1 MSADVLQAKL
11 GVAILVIPA
20 GINSASVQR
29 VREYKKWVGQARK
42 AINTGTKN
50 EQILQSLLNQYEAY
64 K

>member
-1 MSADVLQAKL
+1 MSAEVLQAKL
-11 GVAILVIPA
+11 GVSILIIPA

-42 AINTGTKN
+42 AINSGTKN
-50 EQILQSLLNQYEAY
+50 EQVLQSLLSQYEAY